1 MKKLIRSF
9 FYRRDD
15 FQPPYFWITALMSI
29 CIIMLILRLAGFR
42 HVDNTLVLGVLGFVA
57 SWVAVYNWDRKNN
70 QKG

>member
-15 FQPPYFWITALMSI
+15 FQPPYFWITVLMSI

-57 SWVAVYNWDRKNN
+57 GWVAVYNWDRKNN